1 MQDKFDEFKSKQSN
15 MITNTTINIENMV
28 INKNGEVSMGGTD
41 PKLLE
46 ELEEL
51 KKNEKEARDHVLKLQ
66 DVIRK
71 YRIMNKFK
79 EILTAEKHSFK
90 IDNLK

>member
-1 MQDKFDEFKSKQSN
+1 MQEKFDEFKSKQSN

-51 KKNEKEARDHVLKLQ
+51 KKNEKEG
-66 DVIRK
+66 
-71 YRIMNKFK
+71 
-79 EILTAEKHSFK
+79 
-90 IDNLK
+90 

>member
-1 MQDKFDEFKSKQSN
+1 
-15 MITNTTINIENMV
+15 MV

-51 KKNEKEARDHVLKLQ
+51 KKNEKEARDHVLKL
-66 DVIRK
+66 
-71 YRIMNKFK
+71 
-79 EILTAEKHSFK
+79 
-90 IDNLK
+90 